1 MIDLEELKQKQEEKQ
16 IQQIKKQL
24 LTQILTKEA
33 RERLGRVRLAHPQ
46 LAAQLDLN
54 LMHAAQA
61 GQIQEKIDDQKLKK
75 ILKRIQEEKR
85 SFNIK
90 KWDQ

>member
-1 MIDLEELKQKQEEKQ
+1 MNEEQEKQ
-16 IQQIKKQL
+16 QLELLKKQL
-24 LTQILTKEA
+24 LTKIFTKDA
-33 RERLGRVRLAHPQ
+33 RERLNRVRLAHPQ
-46 LAAQLDLN
+46 IAEQIELSLLP
-54 LMHAAQA
+54 AAQA
-61 GQIQEKIDDQKLKK
+61 GHIQEKIDDQKLKN